1 MAESSISL
9 LFNQLSVLLQGEHK
23 LLGGLKDEIE
33 YIRCEIG
40 QMRAFLRVAD
50 AKEES
55 DPQLKE
61 WVRQVREIAY
71 DTEDV
76 LERYMLR
83 FPHHDTRG
91 FSGYLKK
98 LCVSMKNLKAR
109 HQVAREI
116 QTVRSRVDNASKSQ
130 QTYKDIYPIMLQS
143 SSSTINNN
151 TWYDGRGDALLLE
164 ETEVVGI
171 EKPKKQ
177 LLEWLLYSDCGL
189 KVISVVG
196 MAGLGKTTLVKKVY
210 DDVTVKKNFDNHLW
224 VNVSESFKVEHL
236 LEDLIKSLVDEV
248 KQPPPQG
255 LKDMNANSMREF
267 IYNFLKNKNYIIILD
282 DIWRID
288 AWEAIR
294 YAFPRSTSSGRGC
307 IIITTRYNNI
317 GNAACSENN
326 GHVYSLEPLPKQES
340 KELFH
345 RKAFPRNSCPLYLEK
360 ICSSILKRCEGLPLA
375 IVVIGGLLAT
385 KNNRIEEWESFNRS
399 LGLELEG
406 DKRFSKLLSLSFY
419 DLPYYLKACFL
430 YLSIFPEDHYLEKAT
445 VIRLWIVEGFVEAKQ
460 GKTKEEMAEG
470 YLNELFNRSLIQV
483 AKTSLDGRPRNFRIH
498 DLVREYIV
506 SKSREQNMVVINNQV
521 AIRWPDKIRRLALHN
536 SINCTQ
542 EVHRFEYLRSL
553 LFLGSIDYQFRPFL
567 IKVLQSGSRLLK
579 VLDLRGA
586 SLDAIP
592 NEVFKLYLLEYL
604 SLRDTEVKLIPK
616 SIGNLR
622 KLEIL
627 DLKRSRVTEL
637 PIEILKLQKLRNL
650 LVYRF
655 ISAPYS
661 QFYTAQSFKAPF
673 EIGKLLSLQKLCYID
688 VGGEINGIKLVRE
701 IGKLTMLRRLCISNL
716 RREDGGDFCS
726 SLAKLTNL
734 CSLSVG
740 SVDGEVLDLQY
751 YSKNLPFLRSLVLKG
766 CLERVPQWIPSLS
779 ALTSLNLRWSKFH
792 EDPLEC
798 IQDGRFPKAQRIVP
812 SGYGWIAMGESGEG
826 VHAPTSRTANDEL

>member
-9 LFNQLSVLLQGEHK
+9 LFNQLSVLLREEHK
-23 LLGGLKDEIE
+23 LLGGLKDEAE

-83 FPHHDTRG
+83 FPHHDTHG
-91 FSGYLKK
+91 FSEYLKTFYV
-98 LCVSMKNLKAR
+98 LMKNLKAR
-109 HQVAREI
+109 HQLAREI
-116 QTVRSRVDNASKSQ
+116 QTIISRVDNASKSQ
-130 QTYKDIYPIMLQS
+130 QTYKDIYTIMLQS
-143 SSSTINNN
+143 SSSTANTN
-151 TWYDGRGDALLLE
+151 TWYDGRGDALQLE

-177 LLEWLLYSDCGL
+177 LLQWLSYSDYEL

-196 MAGLGKTTLVKKVY
+196 MAGLDKTTL
-210 DDVTVKKNFDNHLW
+210 
-224 VNVSESFKVEHL
+224 
-236 LEDLIKSLVDEV
+236 V

-255 LKDMNANSMREF
+255 LKDMNADS
-267 IYNFLKNKNYIIILD
+267 
-282 DIWRID
+282 
-288 AWEAIR
+288 
-294 YAFPRSTSSGRGC
+294 
-307 IIITTRYNNI
+307 
-317 GNAACSENN
+317 NATCSENN

-340 KELFH
+340 KELFC
-345 RKAFPRNSCPLYLEK
+345 RKAFSGKSCPLYLEQ

-385 KNNRIEEWESFNRS
+385 KNNRIEEWEMFNRG
-399 LGLELEG
+399 LGLELKG
-406 DKRFSKLLSLSFY
+406 DNLKRFSKLLSLSFY

-445 VIRLWIVEGFVEAKQ
+445 VIRLWVAEGFVEAKQ
-460 GKTKEEMAEG
+460 GKTMEEIAEG

-483 AKTSLDGRPRNFRIH
+483 AETSRDGRPRNFHIH
-498 DLVREYIV
+498 DLILEYIV
-506 SKSREQNMVVINNQV
+506 SKSREQNMV
-521 AIRWPDKIRRLALHN
+521 
-536 SINCTQ
+536 
-542 EVHRFEYLRSL
+542 
-553 LFLGSIDYQFRPFL
+553 
-567 IKVLQSGSRLLK
+567 LQSGCRFLK
-579 VLDLRGA
+579 VLDLRRA
-586 SLDAIP
+586 PLNVIP
-592 NEVFKLYLLEYL
+592 NEVFQLYLLEYL

-637 PIEILKLQKLRNL
+637 PIEILKRERFRNL
-650 LVYRF
+650 LVYRYTF
-655 ISAPYS
+655 TGYH
-661 QFYTAQSFKAPF
+661 QFDTIKSFKASY

-688 VGGEINGIKLVRE
+688 VGEEINGMKLVRE

-716 RREDGGDFCS
+716 RREDGEEFCS

-734 CSLSVG
+734 RSLGVG
-740 SVDGEVLDLQY
+740 SVGGELMDLQY
-751 YSKNLPFLRSLVLKG
+751 SLNLPFLRTLELMG
-766 CLERVPQWIPSLS
+766 CLERVPQWISSLS
-779 ALTSLNLRWSKFH
+779 ALTRLCLRWSKLH
-792 EDPLEC
+792 N
-798 IQDGRFPKAQRIVP
+798 
-812 SGYGWIAMGESGEG
+812 GYGWIAMGESGEG
-826 VHAPTSRTANDEL
+826 VHAPT